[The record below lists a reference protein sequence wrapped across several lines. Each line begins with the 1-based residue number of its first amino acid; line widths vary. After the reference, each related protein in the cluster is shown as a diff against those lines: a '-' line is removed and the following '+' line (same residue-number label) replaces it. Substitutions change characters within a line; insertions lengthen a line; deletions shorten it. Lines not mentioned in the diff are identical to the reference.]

1 MGKLKVNQV
10 KSLVSNNK
18 VGRHSDGD
26 GLYLMI
32 PKSGQAYWMLRYTI
46 MGKRREMT
54 IDKVA
59 HLSLADARYK
69 AMELKKKVSNEE
81 DPLVERKQ
89 HQAITIK
96 LVEQLYEDWYTDL
109 ATRLKHPNIPKRV
122 YERDINPIIGRKKIK
137 SVTPLDI
144 RTIIRN
150 VANSGRPTVAN
161 DTLMYCKQLFN
172 HGIKLGLN
180 DNNPASAFSVNDA
193 GGVEGSRDRKLTL
206 DEIKKTFD
214 VFQQNLPS
222 FGRENY
228 LACALLL
235 SLGVRKTELTE
246 AKWSEFD
253 LKNALW
259 HLPGERVKKGNGIT
273 IPLTE
278 QVLAWLEELHT
289 RACGSEY
296 LFPARRTSKQPH
308 MGKDTLNR
316 AISKLFGREPGRKV
330 QPPNKMGEMEMF
342 TVHDLRRTFRTL
354 LSKCGV
360 APHIAE
366 RCLNHK
372 LGKLNDTYDIHDYLD
387 ERKEAL
393 GKLSKLLDSYIK

>member
-122 YERDINPIIGRKKIK
+122 YERDIAPIIGRKKIK

-253 LKNALW
+253 LKNAQW
-259 HLPGERVKKGNGIT
+259 HLPSERVKKGDGIT

-278 QVLAWLEELHT
+278 QVLAWLEELHM

-296 LFPARRTSKQPH
+296 LFPARRASKLPH

-330 QPPNKMGEMEMF
+330 QPPNKMGEMDHF

-372 LGKLNDTYDIHDYLD
+372 LGKLIDTYDVHDYLE
-387 ERKEAL
+387 ERRAAHNN
-393 GKLSKLLDSYIK
+393 LSLMLNDYIS

>member
-122 YERDINPIIGRKKIK
+122 YERDIGPIIGRKKIK

-259 HLPGERVKKGNGIT
+259 HLPGERVKKGDGIT

>member
-10 KSLVSNNK
+10 KSMISNNK

-54 IDKVA
+54 INKVA

-109 ATRLKHPNIPKRV
+109 TTRLKHPNIPKRV
-122 YERDINPIIGRKKIK
+122 YERDIGPIIGRKKIK

-193 GGVEGSRDRKLTL
+193 GGVEESRDRKLTL

-214 VFQQNLPS
+214 VFQENLPS
-222 FGRENY
+222 FGRDNY

-253 LKNALW
+253 LKNAQW
-259 HLPGERVKKGNGIT
+259 HLPSERVKKGDGIT

-278 QVLAWLEELHT
+278 QVLAWLEELHM

-296 LFPARRTSKQPH
+296 LFPARRASKLPH

-330 QPPNKMGEMEMF
+330 QPPNKMGEMDLF

-372 LGKLNDTYDIHDYLD
+372 LGKLTDTYDVHDYLE
-387 ERKEAL
+387 ERRAAHHN
-393 GKLSKLLDSYIK
+393 LSLMLNDYIS

>member
-10 KSLVSNNK
+10 KSLISNNK
-18 VGRHSDGD
+18 VGRHSDGN

-54 IDKVA
+54 INKVA

-109 ATRLKHPNIPKRV
+109 TTRLKHPNIPKRV
-122 YERDINPIIGRKKIK
+122 YERDIGPIIGRKKIK

-193 GGVEGSRDRKLTL
+193 GGVEESRDRKLTL

-214 VFQQNLPS
+214 VFQENLPS
-222 FGRENY
+222 FGRDNY

-253 LKNALW
+253 LKNAQW
-259 HLPGERVKKGNGIT
+259 HLPSERVKKGDGIT

-278 QVLAWLEELHT
+278 QVLAWLEELHM

-296 LFPARRTSKQPH
+296 LFPARRASKLPH

-316 AISKLFGREPGRKV
+316 AISKLFGREPGRKG
-330 QPPNKMGEMEMF
+330 QPPNKMGEMDLF

-372 LGKLNDTYDIHDYLD
+372 LGKLTDTYDVHDYLE
-387 ERKEAL
+387 ERRAAHHN
-393 GKLSKLLDSYIK
+393 LSLMLNDYIS

>member
-1 MGKLKVNQV
+1 MGKLKVNQI

-54 IDKVA
+54 IDKVQ

-69 AMELKKKVSNEE
+69 ALELKKKISNEE
-81 DPLVERKQ
+81 DPLAERKQ

-96 LVEQLYEDWYTDL
+96 LVNHLYEDWYADL
-109 ATRLKHPNIPKRV
+109 ASRLKHPNIPQRI
-122 YERDINPIIGRKKIK
+122 YQRDIKPIIGGKKIT

-172 HGIKLGLN
+172 HGVKLGLS
-180 DNNPASAFSVNDA
+180 DKNPASAFSVNDA
-193 GGVEGSRDRKLTL
+193 GGVEASRERKLTL
-206 DEIKKTFD
+206 DEIQITFEI
-214 VFQQNLPS
+214 FQANATS
-222 FGRENY
+222 FGRDNY
-228 LACALLL
+228 LACAMLL
-235 SLGVRKTELTE
+235 SLGVRKSELTE
-246 AKWSEFD
+246 ARWSEFD
-253 LKNALW
+253 LDNALW
-259 HLPGERVKKGNGIT
+259 HLPDERAKKGRGIT

-278 QVLAWLEELHT
+278 QVMTWLKELHI

-296 LFPARRTSKQPH
+296 VFPARRSSKLPH

-316 AISKLFGREPGRKV
+316 ARSKLFGREPGRKV
-330 QPPNKMGEMEMF
+330 QPPNKMGEMELF

-354 LSKCGV
+354 LSQCGV

-372 LGKLNDTYDIHDYLD
+372 LGKQIDTYDKHDFLE
-387 ERKEAL
+387 ERKRAL
-393 GKLSKLLDSYIK
+393 DKLSKLLDSYIK

>member
-18 VGRHSDGD
+18 VGRHNDGD

-46 MGKRREMT
+46 MSKRREMT

-81 DPLVERKQ
+81 DPLAERKQ

-96 LVEQLYEDWYTDL
+96 LVDQLYEDWYTDL
-109 ATRLKHPNIPKRV
+109 ATRLKHPNIPKRI
-122 YERDINPIIGRKKIK
+122 YQRDIGPIIGRKKIK

-193 GGVEGSRDRKLTL
+193 GGVEGSRERKLTL
-206 DEIKKTFD
+206 DEIQKTFD
-214 VFQQNLPS
+214 VFQENLPS
-222 FGRENY
+222 FGRDNY

-253 LKNALW
+253 LNNAQW
-259 HLPGERVKKGNGIT
+259 HLPSERVKKGTGIT

-278 QVLAWLEELHT
+278 QVLAWLEELHI

-296 LFPARRTSKQPH
+296 LFPARRASKLPH

-330 QPPNKMGEMEMF
+330 QPPNKMGEMDLF

-372 LGKLNDTYDIHDYLD
+372 LGKLNDTYDKHDYFEQRKHALD
-387 ERKEAL
+387 E
-393 GKLSKLLDSYIK
+393 LSKLLDSYIN

>member
-122 YERDINPIIGRKKIK
+122 YERDIAPIIGRKKIK

-253 LKNALW
+253 LKNAQW
-259 HLPGERVKKGNGIT
+259 HLPSERVKKGDGIT

-278 QVLAWLEELHT
+278 QVLAWLEELHM

-296 LFPARRTSKQPH
+296 LFPARRASKLPH

-330 QPPNKMGEMEMF
+330 QPTNKMGE
-342 TVHDLRRTFRTL
+342 
-354 LSKCGV
+354 
-360 APHIAE
+360 
-366 RCLNHK
+366 
-372 LGKLNDTYDIHDYLD
+372 
-387 ERKEAL
+387 
-393 GKLSKLLDSYIK
+393 